1 MPSQKDHPYRSTY
14 TSEIQEKCMLTF
26 ADPPA
31 AASVLE
37 SVMANHYSDNDN
49 FAKFTGVNLI
59 PENHHLFP
67 TFGTPFHETLDATKV
82 PPGTIRA
89 ATCETV
95 NDDGTRWTV
104 TRLGPFITTGGY
116 DWTQV
121 GWENLW
127 DLSAK
132 LKEYPEGIYAV
143 EQFSGAVSKDGTRIS
158 NPPIHIHHI
167 HIGPQP
173 GIRQRRDN
181 YACVK
186 FGKDCYDPTRVF
198 EHHGDYQDLASAPG
212 EGLDILQETIPEGYG
227 KFLDFPLGLEGDIN
241 DERAPNSPPLEWYYQ
256 LGVRWVPYR
265 EKNGEVSKILPINFH
280 NFAGPGNYKKENQH
294 SYIFTY
300 QSPTDLDSLYWYTG
314 RMPFSGEMLRNKF
327 HAHNKIFKEGIFFA
341 ATPEELGLTPENK
354 LKLDYP
360 FKTIDIN
367 AAGFESH
374 DEVKKFIFAQ
384 LEQSGKEYD
393 ERVAIT
399 GNSGYNLIQE
409 RYSRDRPRAVCQ
421 GIGRLEEVD
430 GYFYD
435 RREPTCCVPWTIQE
449 GDIFTVVGFNR
460 KLVDAIGPSW
470 TQPQNP
476 ATFPGHVGWW
486 LSVASLN
493 QMPPKSEFGIGMYAQ
508 EPNEG
513 FHPGYATPEQL
524 FAVFAHGGTTG
535 RINFLHRNILL
546 PFAVLIFRNPLMGM
560 MGALILFILS
570 IRWCFF
576 SSQRSKAST
585 KSVVDSPSCPDPEA
599 LVASITTAVTYDS
612 ELELQKSLKSI

>member
-1 MPSQKDHPYRSTY
+1 
-14 TSEIQEKCMLTF
+14 
-26 ADPPA
+26 
-31 AASVLE
+31 
-37 SVMANHYSDNDN
+37 
-49 FAKFTGVNLI
+49 
-59 PENHHLFP
+59 
-67 TFGTPFHETLDATKV
+67 
-82 PPGTIRA
+82 
-89 ATCETV
+89 
-95 NDDGTRWTV
+95 
-104 TRLGPFITTGGY
+104 
-116 DWTQV
+116 
-121 GWENLW
+121 
-127 DLSAK
+127 
-132 LKEYPEGIYAV
+132 
-143 EQFSGAVSKDGTRIS
+143 
-158 NPPIHIHHI
+158 
-167 HIGPQP
+167 
-173 GIRQRRDN
+173 
-181 YACVK
+181 
-186 FGKDCYDPTRVF
+186 
-198 EHHGDYQDLASAPG
+198 
-212 EGLDILQETIPEGYG
+212 
-227 KFLDFPLGLEGDIN
+227 
-241 DERAPNSPPLEWYYQ
+241 
-256 LGVRWVPYR
+256 
-265 EKNGEVSKILPINFH
+265 
-280 NFAGPGNYKKENQH
+280 
-294 SYIFTY
+294 
-300 QSPTDLDSLYWYTG
+300 
-314 RMPFSGEMLRNKF
+314 MPFSGEMLRNKF

-435 RREPTCCVPWTIQE
+435 RREPTCCMPWTIQE

-493 QMPPKSEFGIGMYAQ
+493 QKPPKSEFGIGMYAQ